1 MLARHAMLRCNA
13 SLFNF
18 QGARLTMKAQQRRKY
33 SFDTRS
39 VMLFAALS
47 LGGVGALQAQTPSQ
61 DKAYSY
67 GPGTGNPSKA
77 ATTAFNRA
85 DTDKDGKLTEKEAAL
100 LPAISQRFKE
110 LDANNNGTL
119 SAVEF
124 EKGMHF

>member
-1 MLARHAMLRCNA
+1 
-13 SLFNF
+13 
-18 QGARLTMKAQQRRKY
+18 MKAQQRRTY

-47 LGGVGALQAQTPSQ
+47 LGGVGALQAQAQTSSSSTQTTP
-61 DKAYSY
+61 YSY

-85 DTDKDGKLTEKEAAL
+85 DTDKDGKLNENEATR

-110 LDANNNGTL
+110 LDSDQNGAL
-119 SAVEF
+119 SPTEF
-124 EKGMHF
+124 EKGMHS